1 VLRLYWWRLGVAND
15 DFLVHAPR
23 PLVETLIMTA
33 ARLAPSRGLCRG
45 AAVAA

>member
-1 VLRLYWWRLGVAND
+1 VAND
-15 DFLVHAPR
+15 DFLVHAPE